1 MKSDLRTALLE
12 AMAARGCPICR
23 LVDSMVYDEMCQ
35 LQRQA
40 VVDPTVHADVVARGG
55 YCADHFWQLEELA
68 SPVTNAKL
76 LAPLM
81 DRLAD
86 CLAGA
91 KVELRNSSTGIG
103 SGPVARLGGCVT
115 CRVCQHAAE
124 WQTAAVDGLLTLVN
138 NPEHQQCYIESDGL
152 CLPHLSYALNVHA
165 DRTTARYLLD
175 AAVEH
180 SRRLGTHL
188 RKCVTKWKEKDR
200 QSGPEDAAPYCA
212 VQKLVGSKRRRGQP
226 LCE

>member
-1 MKSDLRTALLE
+1 MQFDLHSAILE
-12 AMAARGCPICR
+12 AMAMRGCPVCR

-40 VVDPTVHADVVARGG
+40 LVNPLVHADVIARGG

-68 SPVTNAKL
+68 SPVTNAQL

-81 DRLAD
+81 DRLAERLTGSAND
-86 CLAGA
+86 
-91 KVELRNSSTGIG
+91 LRNSPPATHA
-103 SGPVARLGGCVT
+103 GPLAYLGGCVT
-115 CRVCQHAAE
+115 CRLCQHAAE
-124 WQTAAVDGLLTLVN
+124 WQTAVVDGLLTLVN
-138 NPEHQQCYIESDGL
+138 NPEHQQRYIESDGL
-152 CLPHLSYALNVHA
+152 CLPHLSYALNFHA
-165 DRTTARYLLD
+165 DRAAAQYLLR
-175 AAVEH
+175 AAVDH

-188 RKCVTKWKEKDR
+188 RKCVTKWKQKDR